1 MNKLTGILVLN
12 FIITTLGIS
21 QTHVW
26 WANNVGWDGH
36 ASWESYIL
44 LKPGHMGP
52 NAFYIPNGLDG
63 VIDTNSSLQLSANSY
78 FTKGEVTLNPFVV
91 WNINFGK
98 RASIQINGAPIEFFQ
113 TSHEL
118 KTERKIFHLDYYDK
132 IALGDVRIMFSG
144 QIASNMAIYIGLKT
158 ASGTNIGSA
167 RFTDTPQYFFN
178 YSISSGKPDNHFFAS
193 AGFTAWQTYD
203 DHHNQDDG
211 FCYGLGYIKR
221 LSDKMIL
228 KSELY
233 GIIAYLRDGDRPMI
247 ASLELQKRLARNELN
262 LFVRQGIFDFPFTNI
277 GVGYKW
283 IWK

>member
-1 MNKLTGILVLN
+1 VNKLTGIILLN
-12 FIITTLGIS
+12 VIVNTLGFS
-21 QTHVW
+21 QTHEW

-52 NAFYIPNGLDG
+52 NAFYIPNSLDG
-63 VIDTNSSLQLSANSY
+63 VIDTNSSFQLSANSY

-98 RASIQINGAPIEFFQ
+98 RASLQINGAPIEFFQ
-113 TSHEL
+113 TSHDL
-118 KTERKIFHLDYYDK
+118 KTERKIFHLDYNDK
-132 IALGDVRIMFSG
+132 IALGDVRFMFSG
-144 QIASNMAIYIGLKT
+144 QIANNMAIYVGIKT

-167 RFTDTPQYFFN
+167 RYTDTPQYFFN
-178 YSISSGKPDNHFFAS
+178 YSISSGKPGNHFFAS

-211 FCYGLGYIKR
+211 FTYGLGYIKR
-221 LSDKMIL
+221 LSSNLVL

-233 GIIAYLRDGDRPMI
+233 GIVAYLRDGDRPMI
-247 ASLELQKRLARNELN
+247 VSVELQKKLAKDELN
-262 LFVRQGIFDFPFTNI
+262 FFARQGIYDFPFTNI
-277 GVGYKW
+277 GFGYKW